1 MVLRHG
7 KSRALSLYR
16 ESIFSWTEKELLSL
30 PWVWLYTAHA
40 VMAFSWNEEVP
51 VLDINIKRVLI
62 TEFGLEPV
70 ISDKELRIIADQV
83 VPAGKSRE
91 WHNALMD
98 YGALILTSKK
108 TWIRSAPQS
117 QFVGSTRR
125 VRGNIIKWLVKYGK
139 IKVEDAKK
147 QFPHEKF
154 DEIIA
159 GMEKEGI
166 VALDSGNLS
175 ILA

>member
-1 MVLRHG
+1 
-7 KSRALSLYR
+7 
-16 ESIFSWTEKELLSL
+16 
-30 PWVWLYTAHA
+30 
-40 VMAFSWNEEVP
+40 MAFSWNEEVP

-108 TWIRSAPQS
+108 T
-117 QFVGSTRR
+117 
-125 VRGNIIKWLVKYGK
+125 
-139 IKVEDAKK
+139 
-147 QFPHEKF
+147 
-154 DEIIA
+154 
-159 GMEKEGI
+159 
-166 VALDSGNLS
+166 
-175 ILA
+175 